1 MNDII
6 EIEQEGRT
14 LRCLATVSE
23 ENTGALYIGDYIADT
38 GAATRLLV
46 YGGLIPDKALR
57 MVIKVLAQLRD
68 EGAEIA
74 AYFSIDSLLERACT
88 YRIEQNELSD
98 RCFYAGGPK
107 AFSASAKLCT
117 HVLFMPE
124 DQSDCFMLCTADKA
138 GITES
143 GAEPESANVCTLI
156 PLKTSAL
163 TEALAAIAGSTAS
176 AADDTDA
183 DEDDD
188 SDSGD
193 NADDNEISA
202 DDEVGITADNTRS
215 DERRSSVEPVK

>member
-6 EIEQEGRT
+6 EIEQEGRI
-14 LRCLATVSE
+14 LRCLATASE
-23 ENTGALYIGDYIADT
+23 ENTGSLYIGDYIADT
-38 GAATRLLV
+38 GDGTVLLV
-46 YGGLIPDKALR
+46 CGGFIPDKALKT
-57 MVIKVLAQLRD
+57 VIKVLARLRD
-68 EGAEIA
+68 EGGRIT
-74 AYFSIDSLLERACT
+74 AYFCIDSLLERTCT

-98 RCFYAGGPK
+98 RCFYAGSPK
-107 AFSASAKLCT
+107 AFEECAKLCT

-124 DQSDCFMLCTADKA
+124 DLSDCFMLCTADKA
-138 GITES
+138 ELTEN
-143 GAEPESANVCTLI
+143 GAEPESANACTLI

-188 SDSGD
+188 SDTGD